1 MAYHVHMVKSCAI
14 VQYLCKHNLAAV
26 LHAPKFWSRNWV
38 CLSRVRARLENEVN
52 GQGKSLCMLRHERD
66 PEPNAI
72 KYIASGNVAV
82 RPPIS
87 GRCRDLS
94 G

>member
-1 MAYHVHMVKSCAI
+1 MKNLPANLPSEVASSFQKVSKLAYTALVEGKMI
-14 VQYLCKHNLAAV
+14 VDEIFLQSQGFEI
-26 LHAPKFWSRNWV
+26 PTT
-38 CLSRVRARLENEVN
+38 EN
-52 GQGKSLCMLRHERD
+52 SLLGLLRHERD

-72 KYIASGNVAV
+72 KYIVSGNVAV

-87 GRCRDLS
+87 GRCGDLS